1 MTKRIPAS
9 GSQKMFVLIHL
20 VVYAIACVIMWTTY
34 DKGATH
40 WTYPW
45 PAWITA
51 AWGLGIIGHLCIVFR
66 SYEDKGL
73 NTYKQHDQGIVS

>member
-9 GSQKMFVLIHL
+9 GSQKMFLLIH
-20 VVYAIACVIMWTTY
+20 AIIYGIAVAIMWTTY
-34 DKGATH
+34 DKGHTH

-51 AWGLGIIGHLCIVFR
+51 AWGLWLLGHVCIVFR

-73 NTYKQHDQGIVS
+73 RTYQQQDQGN

>member
-9 GSQKMFVLIHL
+9 GSQKMMVLIHMI
-20 VVYAIACVIMWTTY
+20 VYAIAVVIMWTTY
-34 DKGATH
+34 DKGHTR

-51 AWGLGIIGHLCIVFR
+51 AWGLGLIGHLCIVFR

-73 NTYKQHDQGIVS
+73 KTYQDQDRGN